1 MSDGAASPGPMTL
14 AGAVGAGLGRVV
26 RVFLRRGSGH
36 AASSIAAGEAPRRS
50 TAEAIGAGAG
60 RTVRQGRGVTRGLFA
75 GAGAFLSRLRYV
87 LGVLFL
93 EVVGLIYLVFGL
105 GIAGLAFAEYR
116 ACRTGEHRPVRFEI
130 AVALAALFFYFGV
143 TSFWRSRRKARQ

>member
-1 MSDGAASPGPMTL
+1 MTL

-26 RVFLRRGSGH
+26 RVFMRRGSGQ
-36 AASSIAAGEAPRRS
+36 AAAGSGAAGEVPSRS
-50 TAEAIGAGAG
+50 TAAAIDAGAG
-60 RTVRQGRGVTRGLFA
+60 RTVRQSRTVTRGLFA
-75 GAGAFLSRLRYV
+75 GASAFLSRLRHV

-116 ACRTGEHRPVRFEI
+116 AFRTGEHRPVRFEM
-130 AVALAALFFYFGV
+130 AAALAALFFYFGV